1 MRLNQLSIEEKF
13 EIFPKSIPIW
23 EGKFLFRPSCI
34 CIDPDSDEYQS
45 KIEELAPFKFYKVT
59 NNKYLIHLFKNTNM
73 MDKYSIIGNE
83 VWKIYDTYFIY
94 KKGLGLFIS
103 DREKISLS
111 LNPKINEYKSSSY
124 IVQLIS
130 PTKRSKSGE
139 NVFLVIGPTNHK
151 DRKRISTVISSN
163 IDGYKKLKNS
173 KLFSSESLEKL
184 VGFCTIILVTG
195 NLLSEILEFYNQF
208 GSSPKINI
216 SKLKVIS
223 YGDIIEK
230 ESIRLKDVTQ

>member
-1 MRLNQLSIEEKF
+1 
-13 EIFPKSIPIW
+13 
-23 EGKFLFRPSCI
+23 
-34 CIDPDSDEYQS
+34 
-45 KIEELAPFKFYKVT
+45 
-59 NNKYLIHLFKNTNM
+59 
-73 MDKYSIIGNE
+73 MDI
-83 VWKIYDTYFIY
+83 
-94 KKGLGLFIS
+94 
-103 DREKISLS
+103 
-111 LNPKINEYKSSSY
+111 
-124 IVQLIS
+124 
-130 PTKRSKSGE
+130 
-139 NVFLVIGPTNHK
+139 
-151 DRKRISTVISSN
+151 
-163 IDGYKKLKNS
+163 KKLKNS

>member
-13 EIFPKSIPIW
+13 EIFPKSIPIL

-59 NNKYLIHLFKNTNM
+59 NDKYLIHLFKNTHM

-111 LNPKINEYKSSSY
+111 LNPKISEYKSSSY
-124 IVQLIS
+124 MVQFIS
-130 PTKRSKSGE
+130 PTKRSKSSE
-139 NVFLVIGPTNHK
+139 TVCLVIGLTNHK
-151 DRKRISTVISSN
+151 ERKRISTVISSN
-163 IDGYKKLKNS
+163 IEGYKRSKNI
-173 KLFSSESLEKL
+173 KPFSVKSLEEIPGL
-184 VGFCTIILVTG
+184 YTTVLITG
-195 NLLSEILEFYNQF
+195 NLLSEILDFYNQF

-216 SKLKVIS
+216 SKLNLIS